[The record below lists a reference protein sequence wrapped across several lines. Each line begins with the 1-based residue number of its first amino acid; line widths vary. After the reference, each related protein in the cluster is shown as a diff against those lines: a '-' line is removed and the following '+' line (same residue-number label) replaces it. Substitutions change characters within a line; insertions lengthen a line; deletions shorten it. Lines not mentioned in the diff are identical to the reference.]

1 MPNAGTVARTSCNIV
16 SKKFTLCLQK
26 LGEQSPRVTNTQVGI
41 GGSEGTQKQGEGQLV
56 QSVFVHA
63 SSSHCSGSQ
72 WTGTGAK
79 LGQVL
84 GQTFLSVQWTPQ
96 CDSCRS
102 SAQNKE
108 KRRSFDVY
116 LSLSFCDGSDVF
128 LTEFWTHAL
137 SSKIGKMH
145 YSHRYSVEPWYIAAP
160 PKLHTAGGLGRYVG
174 GKPCGSFVSSAAILK
189 ACSESD
195 ICTPKTQG

>member
-1 MPNAGTVARTSCNIV
+1 MNLDSCRTQGLSHELLATSCQRSSPFV
-16 SKKFTLCLQK
+16 SRSR
-26 LGEQSPRVTNTQVGI
+26 GEQSPSVTNTQVGI

-128 LTEFWTHAL
+128 LTEF
-137 SSKIGKMH
+137 
-145 YSHRYSVEPWYIAAP
+145 
-160 PKLHTAGGLGRYVG
+160 
-174 GKPCGSFVSSAAILK
+174 
-189 ACSESD
+189 
-195 ICTPKTQG
+195 

>member
-1 MPNAGTVARTSCNIV
+1 MVARSRELGLMPNAGTAARTSCNIV

-26 LGEQSPRVTNTQVGI
+26 SGGQSPSVTNTQVGI
-41 GGSEGTQKQGEGQLV
+41 GRSEGTTGEGEGQLV

-79 LGQVL
+79 LDQVL
-84 GQTFLSVQWTPQ
+84 GQTFLSVQWTPR

-108 KRRSFDVY
+108 KKEV
-116 LSLSFCDGSDVF
+116 V
-128 LTEFWTHAL
+128 
-137 SSKIGKMH
+137 
-145 YSHRYSVEPWYIAAP
+145 
-160 PKLHTAGGLGRYVG
+160 
-174 GKPCGSFVSSAAILK
+174 
-189 ACSESD
+189 
-195 ICTPKTQG
+195 